1 MKKSLRFASAAL
13 ALTLAASMTM
23 PAFAAGKSDF
33 AKSENVYAVMNADGP
48 SRAPASASICT
59 TPTACLV

>member
-33 AKSENVYAVMNADGP
+33 AKSE
-48 SRAPASASICT
+48 SICT
-59 TPTACLV
+59 TPTACPV